1 MAKIRSEHPTPVLSE
16 NAREVDAAWA
26 AIKHNRGFIGRGT
39 FTLQKAQQTS
49 FTQRLFGRQPSVVD
63 TSEADNEVIKKANY
77 LALHDDL
84 KDRERLTEGGSSLM
98 VVKSLGRI
106 VEAAIQYPDVKN
118 SQSTGIDGISIIGVG
133 VSIDETLDD
142 FDDRGLFLR
151 EDGLTADLSTIDGTA
166 MIYLAE
172 EITSLAING
181 ILQQVTEAAVARRR
195 EFGR

>member
-26 AIKHNRGFIGRGT
+26 AIKRNREFIGRGT

-49 FTQRLFGRQPSVVD
+49 FAQRLFRRQPAVVD
-63 TSEADNEVIKKANY
+63 TSEADNEVIKKAKY

-84 KDRERLTEGGSSLM
+84 KDRERLTEGGNSLM
-98 VVKSLGRI
+98 VAKSLGRI
-106 VEAAIQYPDVKN
+106 VEATIQYPDADVR
-118 SQSTGIDGISIIGVG
+118 QSTGIDGISIIGVG
-133 VSIDETLDD
+133 ASMNKTLDN
-142 FDDRGLFLR
+142 FCERGLSLR

-166 MIYLAE
+166 TIYFTE
-172 EITSLAING
+172 EFTSLAING

-195 EFGR
+195 QFGR